1 MQNRRK
7 CKVTSAFT
15 FPSQP
20 DLRCPA
26 LRVEDW
32 LVGCVIGVLNAQGS
46 SSVQKTVYGV
56 KDFGFADITVSKARL
71 DVDVVDV
78 LSAHRCARTSPPEKV
93 LKSIGAVRTTRTSTV
108 LMLRAAVASD
118 SPLQMLALFLYSR
131 TQFPIPVR
139 GASVQRSKTAVAV
152 RRFCVRG
159 PVLSAARRHH
169 ARVVGGVHLPHMLLA
184 KFQL

>member
-1 MQNRRK
+1 M
-7 CKVTSAFT
+7 
-15 FPSQP
+15 
-20 DLRCPA
+20 
-26 LRVEDW
+26 RVEDW
-32 LVGCVIGVLNAQGS
+32 LVGCVIDVLDAQGS
-46 SSVQKTVYGV
+46 SSVRKVVYGV
-56 KDFGFADITVSKARL
+56 EDFGFADITVSKARL

-78 LSAHRCARTSPPEKV
+78 LSAHRCAQTSPPEKV
-93 LKSIGAVRTTRTSTV
+93 LKSVGAVRTTRTSTA

-118 SPLQMLALFLYSR
+118 SSLQMLALFLYSR

-159 PVLSAARRHH
+159 AVLSAARRHH

>member
-1 MQNRRK
+1 M
-7 CKVTSAFT
+7 
-15 FPSQP
+15 
-20 DLRCPA
+20 
-26 LRVEDW
+26 RVEDW
-32 LVGCVIGVLNAQGS
+32 LVGCVIGVLDAQGS
-46 SSVQKTVYGV
+46 SSVRKVVYGAE
-56 KDFGFADITVSKARL
+56 DFGFADITVSKARL

-78 LSAHRCARTSPPEKV
+78 LSAHRCAQTSPPEKV
-93 LKSIGAVRTTRTSTV
+93 LKSVGAVRTTRTSTA

-118 SPLQMLALFLYSR
+118 SSLQMLALFLYSR

-159 PVLSAARRHH
+159 AVLSAARRHH

>member
-1 MQNRRK
+1 M
-7 CKVTSAFT
+7 
-15 FPSQP
+15 
-20 DLRCPA
+20 
-26 LRVEDW
+26 RVEDW
-32 LVGCVIGVLNAQGS
+32 LAGCVIGVLDAQGS
-46 SSVQKTVYGV
+46 SSVRKVVYGV
-56 KDFGFADITVSKARL
+56 EDFGFADITVSKARL
-71 DVDVVDV
+71 DVDVGDV
-78 LSAHRCARTSPPEKV
+78 LSTHRCARTSPPEKV
-93 LKSIGAVRTTRTSTV
+93 LKSVGAVRTTRTTRTSIA
-108 LMLRAAVASD
+108 LMLRAEVASD

-159 PVLSAARRHH
+159 AVLSAARRHH

>member
-1 MQNRRK
+1 M
-7 CKVTSAFT
+7 
-15 FPSQP
+15 
-20 DLRCPA
+20 
-26 LRVEDW
+26 RVEDW
-32 LVGCVIGVLNAQGS
+32 LVGCVIDVLDAQGS
-46 SSVQKTVYGV
+46 SSVRKVVYGV
-56 KDFGFADITVSKARL
+56 EDFGFADITVSKARL

-78 LSAHRCARTSPPEKV
+78 LSTHRCARTSPPEKV
-93 LKSIGAVRTTRTSTV
+93 LKSVGAVRTTHTSTA

-159 PVLSAARRHH
+159 AVLSAARRHH